1 MWPVV
6 TRAHMKGATVIVS
19 PEDVEKFKKLKGQR
33 ALVCPNHS
41 NRHDPEV
48 MFGFSMAVSEEF
60 NFIAAREVFDYDNG
74 FNGWLLQRVGTYSV
88 VRGAVDRDSFK
99 MTRDILAKGRKKL
112 ILFPEGEISRQ
123 NDSLMPLESGAAQL
137 SFWALSDI
145 LKNDE
150 KESLYIV
157 PIALK
162 YTYENDITSA
172 LNSALTEME
181 SKLGVKCTTTSIKER
196 VRSVA
201 EKLLKILETEYRHK
215 AVEGATMNERVDSLR
230 QAILLHAAKQLNVEL
245 PTNQRQLEQVRVVRN
260 AIDDFIYDTKNGESQ
275 YEQKVRSEMSETIKS
290 CYKDINRVTN
300 FVAIYDGYL
309 SEHMTQERCAD
320 IIDRLE
326 SEVKGKEA
334 EPRGPRKIFVRVGD
348 PIDLKE
354 FMGDYKKN
362 KKQAVTTV
370 TDQIFSQISSMLNES
385 ERAREP
391 VFVH

>member
-1 MWPVV
+1 MLDFKPPKDSELLIGFLKLMWPVV

-334 EPRGPRKIFVRVGD
+334 EPRGPR
-348 PIDLKE
+348 
-354 FMGDYKKN
+354 
-362 KKQAVTTV
+362 
-370 TDQIFSQISSMLNES
+370 
-385 ERAREP
+385 
-391 VFVH
+391 